1 MLEAPT
7 PGGRDVSGFSTPVE
21 EDRVPRRL
29 RRGHRV
35 ARRPTLR
42 TLEATDVPA
51 VVAVGCSDQ
60 PLVRRVND
68 EIRKQAPSGP
78 APFFCECGDA
88 CFHAV
93 WLDAFDYDRAV
104 QRPNGVLLA
113 AGHQLSEADAPVRVE
128 RSSETSFPLLGPGR
142 VTADDLLRVGSESGL
157 VA

>member
-7 PGGRDVSGFSTPVE
+7 PGGRVVPGFSTRGE

-35 ARRPTLR
+35 SRRPTLR
-42 TLEATDVPA
+42 TLQATDVPA
-51 VVAVGCSDQ
+51 EVAVGRSD
-60 PLVRRVND
+60 PLLVRRVND
-68 EIRKQAPSGP
+68 EIRKHVPSGQ
-78 APFFCECGDA
+78 APFFCECGNA

-113 AGHQLSEADAPVRVE
+113 AGHQLSEADAPVKVE
-128 RSSETSFPLLGPGR
+128 RRSETRFLLSGPGC
-142 VTADDLLRVGSESGL
+142 TTTDDSLRVGSESGL